1 MSVLLIAALVLAQY
15 SPITKYDPG
24 RNAEQDLKNAVVE
37 AQRTGKRILLE
48 VGGEWCSWCH
58 IMDKYFDQ
66 SPNLTKLRD
75 TNYVTVKI
83 NFSKENENEKFL
95 GQYPKIPGYPHLFVL
110 ESDGKLLHS
119 QFTGDLEEG
128 QSYNLQKFT
137 KFLEGWVPKPKTPQ
151 AK

>member
-1 MSVLLIAALVLAQY
+1 MSVLLIAALLLGQY
-15 SPITKYDPG
+15 TPVAKYDPG
-24 RNAEQDLKNAVVE
+24 RSAEQDLRNAVAE

-58 IMDKYFDQ
+58 IMDKFFDQ
-66 SPNLTKLRD
+66 NPNLTKLRD

-83 NFSKENENEKFL
+83 NFSKENENGKFL

-110 ESDGKLLHS
+110 ESNGKLLHS
-119 QFTGDLEEG
+119 QFTGDLEQG

-137 KFLEGWVPKPKTPQ
+137 KFLEAWVTKPNPPVK
-151 AK
+151 

>member
-1 MSVLLIAALVLAQY
+1 MSVLLIAALLLGQY
-15 SPITKYDPG
+15 TPVAKYDPG
-24 RNAEQDLKNAVVE
+24 RSAEQDLRNAVAE

-58 IMDKYFDQ
+58 IMDKFFDQ
-66 SPNLTKLRD
+66 NPNLTKLRD

-83 NFSKENENEKFL
+83 NFSKENENGKFL

-110 ESDGKLLHS
+110 ESNGKLLHS
-119 QFTGDLEEG
+119 QFTGDLEQG

-137 KFLEGWVPKPKTPQ
+137 KFLEAWGTKPKPPVK
-151 AK
+151 

>member
-1 MSVLLIAALVLAQY
+1 MSVLLIAALLLGQY
-15 SPITKYDPG
+15 TPVAKYDPG
-24 RNAEQDLKNAVVE
+24 RSAEQDLRNAVTE

-58 IMDKYFDQ
+58 IMDKFFDQ
-66 SPNLTKLRD
+66 NPNLTKLRD

-83 NFSKENENEKFL
+83 NFSKENENGKFL

-110 ESDGKLLHS
+110 ESNGKLLHS
-119 QFTGDLEEG
+119 QFTGDLEQG

-137 KFLEGWVPKPKTPQ
+137 KFLEAWVTKPKPPVK
-151 AK
+151 